1 MIENSTDEF
10 NHIKV
15 LETLLLLINPEFLSI
30 SEILV
35 DNILTICYKSISHKN
50 NNIKNTVSAIL
61 QQLTSISF
69 YSLEKL
75 NDDSASQKST
85 KHNNEDHKSENLG
98 KTKSSSKNETNK
110 INIINPVNNEISK
123 VCQNL
128 FKEYMLIS
136 EGKGRVQNMIYS
148 RAGGNINN
156 YKRY

>member
-1 MIENSTDEF
+1 VIENSSDEF

-15 LETLLLLINPEFLSI
+15 LETLLLLLNPEFLSI

-75 NDDSASQKST
+75 NDENTSPIST
-85 KHNNEDHKSENLG
+85 KHNIEEHKSENFG

-110 INIINPVNNEISK
+110 LNINNTVNCDISK

-136 EGKGRVQNMIYS
+136 EGKGRVQNIVYS
-148 RAGGNINN
+148 RAVGNTNN
-156 YKRY
+156 K